1 MGGFIPVLPKKDN
14 SDHVLSQT
22 TMAKRTLE
30 PMFSAVRHTNPD
42 TILQQ
47 RVDAQLVEIT
57 SDLRKA
63 VEEFKAALKSHEE
76 KLSSVLRYS
85 KQPPCDVNSGKANIV
100 TELREMR
107 KQLVETSNVM
117 YDQAF
122 DTSKILR
129 EFISVRAVCP
139 KTGIPLVDCDGYRV
153 GKDEEVVEGCKACAF
168 VLPGNYNGDLFNKRL
183 YG

>member
-1 MGGFIPVLPKKDN
+1 
-14 SDHVLSQT
+14 
-22 TMAKRTLE
+22 MAKRTIE

-63 VEEFKAALKSHEE
+63 VEEFKTALKSHEE
-76 KLSSVLRYS
+76 KLSSVI
-85 KQPPCDVNSGKANIV
+85 KCNVAGKANIV

-129 EFISVRAVCP
+129 EFISVRAICP
-139 KTGIPLVDCDGYRV
+139 KTGIPLIDCDV
-153 GKDEEVVEGCKACAF
+153 GIATGLGLAKEEVEGCEGCAY
-168 VLPGNYNGDLFNKRL
+168 VMPGNYNGDLFNKRV
-183 YG
+183 